1 MVDLS
6 TWSLSASKQVSYLT
20 LVGFSY
26 HLLSEWLYLEGK
38 FVFWKPIFSKKPYW
52 CLFIYVDIVAVW
64 VICCYMKYDSRL
76 QLKQPM
82 CYLLCSMGQEFGYSL
97 AVFSVSGSQKGASKL
112 SAGAAFIWG
121 SALPLSSRG
130 VGSTPLL
137 MDCRTEDP
145 SFFLDFDWRLSLASC
160 HLGLPDVPSCF
171 SPRDTL
177 LTREPSSKTGYSL
190 R

>member
-112 SAGAAFIWG
+112 SAGAAFYLRLRFASQLTWCG
-121 SALPLSSRG
+121 QHSVTNGLSNRRPQFLPGFWLEAILSFLPFG
-130 VGSTPLL
+130 
-137 MDCRTEDP
+137 P
-145 SFFLDFDWRLSLASC
+145 SWRPFL
-160 HLGLPDVPSCF
+160 
-171 SPRDTL
+171 L
-177 LTREPSSKTGYSL
+177 LTQGYSPNKGAF
-190 R
+190 